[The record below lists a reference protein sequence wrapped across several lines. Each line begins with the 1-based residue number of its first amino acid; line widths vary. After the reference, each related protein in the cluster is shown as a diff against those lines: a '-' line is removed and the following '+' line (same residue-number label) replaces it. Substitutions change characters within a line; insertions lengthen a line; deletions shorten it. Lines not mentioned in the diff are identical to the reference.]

1 MFDAKLTFILPKF
14 NKNSKIIA
22 NIAGNSASIFKL
34 LQDTFKRMFTVL
46 SQTTLRKTAER
57 TLRATALSLALALG
71 LTSSLNAQEL
81 EVNTGAKNQPKT
93 QTLATSAPTPEA
105 KDNSESIYSPFT
117 KEEFL
122 KGAALCEELFKKKD
136 KATYNTCFP
145 LVKTKAAT
153 PKLQYIIA
161 HVYFDGI
168 GIARDND
175 QGINW
180 LYIAYKSG
188 NIEAKKDLSIFS
200 LNIYLFNH
208 NLGTGR
214 TGLKSLED
222 VAMAGN
228 LEAKYYLADLKKREE
243 FKELGVYDPK
253 VSFAEMS
260 KLAESTSYL
269 PAILSTANMFISGE
283 GTKADILAGYK
294 LLEKAASMGSSEAYK
309 QLSLLEEAND
319 KVENKYK
326 AYVHQLALTT
336 CQNSSDNMIRLN
348 KLEAKLTNE
357 EIKKARLEPEANP
370 KVCK

>member
-1 MFDAKLTFILPKF
+1 MCDAKLTFILPKL
-14 NKNSKIIA
+14 NKNSKINT
-22 NIAGNSASIFKL
+22 NITGTPASIFKL

-81 EVNTGAKNQPKT
+81 EVNTGAKT
-93 QTLATSAPTPEA
+93 QTLTTSAPTPEA

-145 LVKTKAAT
+145 LAKTKAAT
-153 PKLQYIIA
+153 PKLQYILA

-175 QGINW
+175 QGLNW

-200 LNIYLFNH
+200 LNIYLSNH

-222 VAMAGN
+222 VAKAGN

-243 FKELGVYDPK
+243 FKELGIYDPK

-269 PAILSTANMFISGE
+269 PAILSTANMLISGE

-294 LLEKAASMGSSEAYK
+294 LLEKAASLGSSEAYK

-319 KVENKYK
+319 KVENMYK

-357 EIKKARLEPEANP
+357 EIKKARLEPEATP
-370 KVCK
+370 KVCQ